1 MELMNH
7 EGDLYTSTV
16 SSGLSVDTD
25 CGCLRVV
32 DCLYLY
38 YEKSNLNVV
47 IPAYCLPFNKQ

>member
-38 YEKSNLNVV
+38 YEKPNLNVV
-47 IPAYCLPFNKQ
+47 IPAYCLHFNKQ